1 MKKKQT
7 IIGCIKEEF
16 IDNKRRNSNPR
27 KNSMHF
33 MDD

>member
-16 IDNKRRNSNPR
+16 IDNKGRNSKPR
-27 KNSMHF
+27 KKSIHF
-33 MDD
+33 IDD